1 MYTYQFANSMSTP
14 RCLVINPSARTVC
27 VRDMPTSIDEIQAL
41 VESKYFT
48 IGMRLKNGDI
58 LYVDE
63 EAELAVAAGRPAPAA
78 FTVEGCRLLGNAVV
92 VRIDSDTGK
101 DCTPS
106 TALAALV
113 AAVTF

>member
-1 MYTYQFANSMSTP
+1 MSTP
-14 RCLVINPSARTVC
+14 RCLVINPSACTVC

-41 VESKYFT
+41 LETKYFT

-63 EAELAVAAGRPAPAA
+63 EALQRRPAPAA

-113 AAVTF
+113 AAVSF